1 MSGRRRLMMGV
12 GSVET
17 ELILEMGLDSRMR
30 FRLSGRTLIADNN
43 AWNWGW
49 GGIGTHYDLERNYPN
64 LYFGSHKCYA
74 NGKIWD
80 LHEPLRLDFAP
91 ARIANVE
98 LLECGRTDVSVGEA
112 HGRCYITW
120 TDSYFDM
127 VDDAISSSRYLIKIT
142 FE

>member
-1 MSGRRRLMMGV
+1 MSGRRRLMMNV
-12 GSVET
+12 GAVVT

-30 FRLSGRTLIADNN
+30 FRLSGGTLVADNS

-49 GGIGTHYDLERNYPN
+49 GGIGTHYDLERNYPD
-64 LYFGSHKCYA
+64 LYFGENKCYA

-80 LHEPLRLDFAP
+80 LHEPLRLGFTP
-91 ARIANVE
+91 KKIASVE
-98 LLECGRTDVSVGEA
+98 LLECGRDEVSVGEA
-112 HGRCYITW
+112 RGRCYITW

-127 VDDAISSSRYLIKIT
+127 VDDAITSSRYLIKVN